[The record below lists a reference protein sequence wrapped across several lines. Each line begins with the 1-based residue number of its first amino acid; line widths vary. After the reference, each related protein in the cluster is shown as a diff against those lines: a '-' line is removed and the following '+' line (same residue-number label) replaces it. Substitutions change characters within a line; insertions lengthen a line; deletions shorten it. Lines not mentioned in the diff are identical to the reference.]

1 MGLLW
6 DEDGNLIWEGYG
18 ASPPNGKDLGRVP
31 GTVWE
36 AYRSRMG
43 SIWEGSQG
51 RHGKHVGRL
60 LEVLKDQHQSD
71 IGIACDSLCLP
82 KAYDRL

>member
-1 MGLLW
+1 MGR
-6 DEDGNLIWEGYG
+6 IWGF
-18 ASPPNGKDLGRVP
+18 APDGKDLGRIP

-71 IGIACDSLCLP
+71 IGIACDSLCLS